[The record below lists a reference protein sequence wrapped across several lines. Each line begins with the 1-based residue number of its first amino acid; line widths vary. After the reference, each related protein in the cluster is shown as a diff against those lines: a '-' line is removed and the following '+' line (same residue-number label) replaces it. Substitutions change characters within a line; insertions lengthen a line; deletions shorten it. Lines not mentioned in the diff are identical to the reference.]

1 MRLGRGELEKE
12 EDEEEEGG
20 EEEERKAVK
29 CDIQNH
35 LKQTGS

>member
-12 EDEEEEGG
+12 EDEEEEG

>member
-1 MRLGRGELEKE
+1 MRLGRGELEEE
-12 EDEEEEGG
+12 EDEEEEG
-20 EEEERKAVK
+20 EEEERKPVK